1 MLEKPSDAE
10 RDTLA
15 YGIESKPL
23 ACGSCSKLTL
33 WQTDGIKD
41 VPAAVYILMAL
52 EAARQLR
59 SSAEADDGLSLQ
71 LTNIVF
77 YERLSLK
84 LFATPDASLEVQ
96 LTSRNLDDTHNYQ
109 FDIFFLTPR
118 RRWWRGCLR
127 GCTACWWLDLGF
139 EAALRGGGVGR
150 EVQWDWG
157 GHTTTTAGIAYFS
170 LAALSSIA
178 IALLFLSLAM
188 ARKPRWTSVQD
199 VDLLTQPSK

>member
-1 MLEKPSDAE
+1 VLEKPSDAE
-10 RDTLA
+10 LA

-96 LTSRNLDDTHNYQ
+96 LTSRKMGDTHNYQ
-109 FDIFFLTPR
+109 FDIFFQTPETPCK
-118 RRWWRGCLR
+118 WTKHCSGI
-127 GCTACWWLDLGF
+127 LGGRISSGYMSPAIW
-139 EAALRGGGVGR
+139 EASHDSTLF
-150 EVQWDWG
+150 DK
-157 GHTTTTAGIAYFS
+157 S
-170 LAALSSIA
+170 LALHNHVTLNAECRSVEP
-178 IALLFLSLAM
+178 
-188 ARKPRWTSVQD
+188 PRFEWN
-199 VDLLTQPSK
+199 LRWLNG